1 MGACF
6 SDIQGGQQAVGLGTG
21 DLAGNSLDLDTS
33 HNDAVEFFLKSKG
46 LQELYTH
53 VESRSFREM
62 GSCLSDVRGG
72 QQAVGGAGGGGGGA
86 HDMVSGGGGA
96 AAHND
101 ALDFFLRRKGL
112 EGLFTQIELSLSASK
127 LRDRDVISKSD
138 PMTVVYAKKIDGTL
152 QELGR
157 TEVIMNNL
165 DPSWIEKVNIAYQ
178 FEIVQPLFFQ
188 VYDVDTRYHNISAK
202 MLKLEDQDF
211 LGEASCVLS
220 EIVTKKS
227 RSLTLNLHNR
237 NGHGLKI
244 LGTLTV
250 HAEETAASR
259 NAVEMTLRCSQLDN
273 KDMFSKSDPFLR
285 ISRVVETG
293 GSIPVF
299 KTEVVQNSL
308 NPLWKPICL
317 TMQQFGS
324 KANPLVIEC
333 FDFNNSGDH
342 VLIGKLQKS
351 VADLEKLHEEKVGA
365 HFTIPSSG
373 HRGHEKVLKGQLFVD
388 NFLEKQLYS
397 FLDYI
402 SSGFELN
409 FMVAVDFTASNGN
422 PRSLDSLHYIDPA
435 GRLNAYQQAIMEVGE
450 VIQFYDSDR
459 RFPAW
464 GFGGRTHDGIVSHCF
479 NLSGDPGGFEVVG
492 VEGIMAAYAAAL
504 HNVTLSGPTLFGPV
518 ISNAA
523 EIAAQS
529 LSYNNSKYFVL
540 LIITDGVLT
549 DLQETKDALVRAS
562 DLPLSILIVGVGA
575 ADFTQ
580 MEILD
585 ADNGHRLESSTGRIA
600 TRDIVQFVPM
610 RDVHGGQISIVQS
623 LLAELPGQF
632 LSYMRSRDI
641 RPHPIGIPQSSTQE
655 H

>member
-1 MGACF
+1 M
-6 SDIQGGQQAVGLGTG
+6 AVM
-21 DLAGNSLDLDTS
+21 TS
-33 HNDAVEFFLKSKG
+33 QRAFKIE
-46 LQELYTH
+46 
-53 VESRSFREM
+53 
-62 GSCLSDVRGG
+62 
-72 QQAVGGAGGGGGGA
+72 
-86 HDMVSGGGGA
+86 
-96 AAHND
+96 
-101 ALDFFLRRKGL
+101 RRK
-112 EGLFTQIELSLSASK
+112 
-127 LRDRDVISKSD
+127 
-138 PMTVVYAKKIDGTL
+138 
-152 QELGR
+152 
-157 TEVIMNNL
+157 
-165 DPSWIEKVNIAYQ
+165 
-178 FEIVQPLFFQ
+178 QP
-188 VYDVDTRYHNISAK
+188 
-202 MLKLEDQDF
+202 
-211 LGEASCVLS
+211 
-220 EIVTKKS
+220 IVTKKS

-308 NPLWKPICL
+308 NPQWKPICL

-333 FDFNNSGDH
+333 FDFKNSGDH
-342 VLIGKLQKS
+342 LDSSVFNSFHVRFIMNSKLQKS
-351 VADLEKLHEEKVGA
+351 VADLEKIYEEKVGA

-373 HRGHEKVLKGQLFVD
+373 HPGHEKVLKGQLFVD
-388 NFLEKQLYS
+388 KFFEKQLYS

-422 PRSLDSLHYIDPA
+422 PRSPDSLHYIDPS
-435 GRLNAYQQAIMEVGE
+435 GRLNAYQQAIVEVGE

-529 LSYNNSKYFVL
+529 LSNNNGKYFVL

-562 DLPLSILIVGVGA
+562 DLPLSILIVGVGT

-585 ADNGHRLESSTGRIA
+585 ADNGHRLESSIGRIA

-641 RPHPIGIPQSSTQE
+641 RPHTIGIPQSSTQE